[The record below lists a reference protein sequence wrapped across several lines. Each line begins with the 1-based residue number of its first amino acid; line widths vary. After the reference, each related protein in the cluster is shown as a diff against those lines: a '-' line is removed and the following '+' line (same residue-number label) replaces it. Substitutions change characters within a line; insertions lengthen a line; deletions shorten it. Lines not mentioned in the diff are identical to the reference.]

1 MSGEPGCCTGWLTL
15 PVNSIPVGGQEWFE
29 LNYRETSMDLRLPD
43 LWTAG
48 GVLLGFQVTAFG
60 WRISQEA
67 QVADRGD
74 ISWIPPADYLNLL
87 SMVITALSVF
97 VMPALRMISLDSST
111 RLLGFA
117 ALLFVGHPFALAG
130 HYELFNPRTKRS
142 YDYFP
147 RQEAVAIIMVAIIL
161 AVYAILAFA

>member
-1 MSGEPGCCTGWLTL
+1 
-15 PVNSIPVGGQEWFE
+15 
-29 LNYRETSMDLRLPD
+29 MDLRLPD

-60 WRISQEA
+60 WRIAQEA
-67 QVADRGD
+67 QVADQGK

-87 SMVITALSVF
+87 SMVVTALSVF
-97 VMPALRMISLDSST
+97 VLPALKLIPLDSVT

-130 HYELFNPRTKRS
+130 HYELYNPTTKRS
-142 YDYFP
+142 YNYFP
-147 RQEAVAIIMVAIIL
+147 LQERMIIAMVGLISV
-161 AVYAILAFA
+161 VYLLLAFARPETY